1 MIKALIADSD
11 LDSHELVDDIL
22 QINFRYVKIDRAL
35 NATSF
40 LNKIKDAQPP
50 YNLILFNPEIDING
64 ELKLLDQI
72 RALNPQMLN
81 HIILLNAD
89 IDQFRESE
97 SGIMFA
103 IKKPFSLDYF
113 SEVIKKACAS

>member
-1 MIKALIADSD
+1 MIKVLIADSD

-22 QINFRYVKIDRAL
+22 QINFRDVKIDRAL

-89 IDQFRESE
+89 VDQFRESE